1 MSLIAQNL
9 CKVRARLEKACRA
22 VGRPLESVTLVAV
35 GKSFAPA
42 ALAQALAAGQRDFG
56 ENYLQEAAPKITAL
70 PREQI
75 TWHFIGPVQSNKTR
89 EIAAHF
95 DWLHTVD
102 REKIARRLSD
112 QRPAGSPPLNICVQV
127 NISGE
132 DSKSGV
138 TPDQTGALCR
148 TLATLPRLKLR
159 GLMAIPAPAGKEAPR
174 LAYRR
179 LRELYEHLR
188 DEGLELDTLSAGMSD
203 DLEAAIA
210 EGSTMVRIGSAIFGR
225 RS

>member
-1 MSLIAQNL
+1 MPLIAQNL
-9 CKVRARLEKACRA
+9 GKVRARLEKACRA
-22 VGRPLESVTLVAV
+22 AGRPPESVTLVAV

-42 ALAQALAAGQRDFG
+42 VLAQALAAGQRDFG
-56 ENYLQEAAPKITAL
+56 ENYLQEAGPKISVL

-95 DWLHTVD
+95 DWVHTID
-102 REKIARRLSD
+102 REKIARRLSE
-112 QRPAGSPPLNICVQV
+112 QRPGGSPPLNICVQV

-159 GLMAIPAPAGKEAPR
+159 GLMAIPAPASKEAPR

-179 LRELYEHLR
+179 LRELYQHLR
-188 DEGLELDTLSAGMSD
+188 DQGLELDTLSAGMSD